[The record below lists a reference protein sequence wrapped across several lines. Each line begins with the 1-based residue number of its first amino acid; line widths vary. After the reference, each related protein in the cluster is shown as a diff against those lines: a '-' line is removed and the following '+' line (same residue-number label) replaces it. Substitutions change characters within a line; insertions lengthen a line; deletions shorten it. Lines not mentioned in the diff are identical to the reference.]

1 MAALALALLLFAPQ
15 QPEPS
20 AEQEQVSVLIA
31 QIRRLAAS
39 EPAIYGIDTRLRTAE
54 TVAGKY
60 PKLARE
66 LLHDA
71 EAELSGVNSQDE
83 RDQMRIR
90 IVHAF
95 APLDLEE
102 AERLAKSFRR
112 GADLDYIARAYDQI
126 YLCFEQRPEQA
137 REIVSKGL
145 AAGAFRLTS
154 ASRLLEDQI
163 KKSPESATALFAELL
178 GAFPIESPS
187 SEDVLY
193 LLQETRNFAMVNRP
207 LAIEA
212 INRALSAAASENL
225 RIPSSED
232 KQMTPEATRERMF
245 REIATLLGSIDPALL
260 KRYKD
265 ARKELDLPVRS
276 EKKEKQKEEEKKDD
290 DEVDLSPFPYSEA
303 LARARKLE
311 NATARTVALITISRR
326 EELTAQQRASVA
338 TEALSAAD
346 KMTLGNDRLFGLAM
360 ISRDFARRG
369 ELANAGLAAQ
379 LLLETYNKVC
389 ECAAA
394 TCQHADEKFDCLQ
407 NVEDFAEYLEEFKI
421 SADALSLDNISL
433 QARLLVLKLHALL
446 KGN

>member
-1 MAALALALLLFAPQ
+1 MASLALALLLFAPQ

-20 AEQEQVSVLIA
+20 AEQKQVGVLIA

-54 TVAGKY
+54 TVTGKY

-126 YLCFEQRPEQA
+126 YVCFEQRPDQA
-137 REIVSKGL
+137 RGIVSKGL
-145 AAGAFRLTS
+145 AAGGFRLTS
-154 ASRLLEDQI
+154 ASRLLEEQV
-163 KKSPESATALFAELL
+163 KKSPESAAALFSEIL
-178 GAFPIESPS
+178 GAFPAESPGA
-187 SEDVLY
+187 EDVLY
-193 LLQETRNFAMVNRP
+193 LLQVTRNIVAVNRP

-212 INRALSAAASENL
+212 IDKALSAAASENL
-225 RIPSSED
+225 RIPSSDD
-232 KQMTPEATRERMF
+232 KHKTVEAAREKMF
-245 REIATLLGSIDPALL
+245 REIVALLGSIDPALL

-265 ARKELDLPVRS
+265 ARKELDLPAQS
-276 EKKEKQKEEEKKDD
+276 EKEEKQNEEKKDD
-290 DEVDLSPFPYSEA
+290 EVPDLSPFPYSEA

-311 NATARTVALITISRR
+311 NPTARTVALIDISRR

-338 TEALSAAD
+338 SEALSAAD
-346 KMTLGNDRLFGLAM
+346 KMTLGNDRLIGLAM

-379 LLLETYNKVC
+379 LLLETYNKAC
-389 ECAAA
+389 GCPAA
-394 TCQHADEKFDCLQ
+394 TCQHADEKFDCMQ
-407 NVEDFAEYLEEFKI
+407 NVEDFAEYLDEFKVG
-421 SADALSLDNISL
+421 SDALSLDNISL

-446 KGN
+446 KSN